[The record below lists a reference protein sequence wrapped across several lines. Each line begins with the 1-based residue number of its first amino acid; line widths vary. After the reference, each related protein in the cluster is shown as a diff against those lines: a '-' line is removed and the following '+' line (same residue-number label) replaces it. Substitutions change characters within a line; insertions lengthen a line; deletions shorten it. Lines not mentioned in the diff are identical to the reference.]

1 MFGMGF
7 ANTVI
12 KIVVSECVDMLH
24 SETNTAF
31 YHASSAYD
39 LRNFA
44 QAKRYQVNEI
54 TGHLVER
61 DAPCRQEVE
70 AFIAAVFKQVYGAE
84 VRHFM
89 PQLVAL
95 RDASGVLMAAFGL
108 RNAADEPLFLEQY
121 LDEPIEQLM
130 ARQLGR
136 AIPRHEIT
144 CIGNLAVANPRNAG
158 VLIAHVIKHSLSMN
172 LPWGVATAHHSLQ
185 NGLIK
190 GGCDLYPLA
199 MANPERLTME
209 DRAKW
214 GSYYKH
220 TPQIVA
226 IRGVAEPLI
235 D

>member
-1 MFGMGF
+1 
-7 ANTVI
+7 
-12 KIVVSECVDMLH
+12 MLH
-24 SETNTAF
+24 SESNTPF
-31 YHASSAYD
+31 YHASSAYE

-61 DAPCRQEVE
+61 GAPCRQEVE
-70 AFIAAVFKQVYGAE
+70 AFIAAVFKQVYGAQ
-84 VRHFM
+84 VSHFM

-95 RDASGVLMAAFGL
+95 RDANGVLMAAFGL
-108 RNAADEPLFLEQY
+108 RNAAQERLFLEQY

-130 ARQLGR
+130 SRQLGR
-136 AIPRHEIT
+136 NIRREEIT

-158 VLIAHVIKHSLSMN
+158 VLIAHVIQHSLSMN

-190 GGCDLYPLA
+190 GGVDLFPLA
-199 MANPERLTME
+199 MASPARLSAE
-209 DRAKW
+209 ERAKW

-226 IRGVAEPLI
+226 IRGVADPL
-235 D
+235 